1 MVGMTDWLIECPR
14 PCVVCVCVCVCRCW
28 GVRLMIE
35 SMCTVLA
42 QAWMCC
48 LDVLTLR
55 NERVCSGVL
64 LQARA
69 HRVRTG
75 WGQLSESCRLKGST
89 RDKLGAKQ
97 QQSCKE
103 KNGKKIWNK
112 LRRIY
117 ATKPV
122 DEIFLWLSLSE
133 PPQSHCLALCQF
145 FLSTYLVS
153 NILALAHMC
162 CKALSTSVCST
173 LQSCFVI
180 FILIQHHVLRI
191 PFSCS
196 TFNCNPVCSLASTSW
211 TW

>member
-1 MVGMTDWLIECPR
+1 M
-14 PCVVCVCVCVCRCW
+14 CVCRCW

-35 SMCTVLA
+35 PMCTVLA

-48 LDVLTLR
+48 LYVLTLR

-64 LQARA
+64 LQTRA

-89 RDKLGAKQ
+89 RDKLAAKQ
-97 QQSCKE
+97 QQGCKE
-103 KNGKKIWNK
+103 KKWEEN
-112 LRRIY
+112 LVY
-117 ATKPV
+117 VTKPV
-122 DEIFLWLSLSE
+122 EKTFLWFSLRE
-133 PPQSHCLALCQF
+133 PPQSHYLALCQF
-145 FLSTYLVS
+145 SLSTYLVS
-153 NILALAHMC
+153 NILVLAHMC
-162 CKALSTSVCST
+162 SKAPGTSVCST

-180 FILIQHHVLRI
+180 SLLIQHHVLRI

-196 TFNCNPVCSLASTSW
+196 TFSCNPVCSLASTSW